1 MNIPISWLLFAA
13 MILFLSV
20 KIAREDE
27 RIIVL
32 RLGRFLKV
40 AGPGLVWLILGID
53 KAVKINLNKD
63 FPGWQGMSPMEL
75 EEKIKASLID
85 RSEDSNRPQS
95 PFH

>member
-27 RIIVL
+27 RIVVL

-40 AGPGLVWLILGID
+40 AGPGLVWIILGID
-53 KAVKINLNKD
+53 KAVKIHLNKD
-63 FPGWQGMSPMEL
+63 FPGWQGLSQIEL
-75 EEKIKASLID
+75 EEKIKVSFLD
-85 RSEDSNRPQS
+85 KT
-95 PFH
+95 

>member
-27 RIIVL
+27 RIVVL

-40 AGPGLVWLILGID
+40 AGPGLVWIILGID
-53 KAVKINLNKD
+53 KAVKIHLNKD
-63 FPGWQGMSPMEL
+63 FPGWQGLSQMEL
-75 EEKIKASLID
+75 EEKIKASFVD
-85 RSEDSNRPQS
+85 KSSDSPH
-95 PFH
+95 PPA